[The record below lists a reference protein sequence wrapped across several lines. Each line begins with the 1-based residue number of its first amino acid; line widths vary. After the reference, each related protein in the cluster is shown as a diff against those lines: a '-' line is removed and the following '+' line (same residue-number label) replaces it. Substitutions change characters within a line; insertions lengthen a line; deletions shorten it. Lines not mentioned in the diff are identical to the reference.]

1 MVTSSSPRTQG
12 QLSTPSL
19 SKGSDTEMGSQNSQ
33 SEDTR
38 MHLYVPLSTK
48 VGQLQNQVKQVSLGK
63 SQRPWPFYTK
73 GGRSSDHGPT
83 LGEQTQSLCGK

>member
-19 SKGSDTEMGSQNSQ
+19 SKGYDTEMGSQNSQ

-48 VGQLQNQVKQVSLGK
+48 VGQLQNRIAGVTWKK
-63 SQRPWPFYTK
+63 PE
-73 GGRSSDHGPT
+73 T
-83 LGEQTQSLCGK
+83 LAILYQGW